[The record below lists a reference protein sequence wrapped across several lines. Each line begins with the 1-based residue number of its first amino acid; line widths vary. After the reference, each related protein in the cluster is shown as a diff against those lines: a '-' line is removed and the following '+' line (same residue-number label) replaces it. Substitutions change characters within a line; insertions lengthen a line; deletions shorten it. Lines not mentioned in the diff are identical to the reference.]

1 MTDLMGC
8 LILTAV
14 LAGVMGV
21 FAWLARVIRRRGLAG
36 HAVAA
41 ALASYEE
48 AFRVTSYEAHQEI
61 HTHAERRLPFD
72 SPDEPWRPAR
82 ATVPARPAVRSAR
95 GPRTWV
101 RRLRRRH

>member
-1 MTDLMGC
+1 MDDLLGC
-8 LILTAV
+8 LIVAAALAV
-14 LAGVMGV
+14 VMGV
-21 FAWLARVIRRRGLAG
+21 FAWLARVIRRRGVAG

-61 HTHAERRLPFD
+61 RTQAERKVPFE
-72 SPDEPWRPAR
+72 SPDGPWRPAR
-82 ATVPARPAVRSAR
+82 AVLAERPAARSSR

-101 RRLRRRH
+101 RRLRRR